1 MLVITIMLMLMIM
14 MMMVKMMML
23 MTMKMKMILL
33 LIMIMIMK
41 ITMTMMMM
49 MMMMMMM
56 GATNSCLESICSIP
70 SVEKDATHLGLSN
83 LSFLSVHRFGGH
95 GWRKRNATIAGLHS
109 LKSSKVFAGSK
120 IILYKTS
127 VHNPVVFSPFSLSLS
142 PVRVRDYGPVKDT
155 G

>member
-14 MMMVKMMML
+14 IMMVKMMML

-41 ITMTMMMM
+41 ITMTMMM

-95 GWRKRNATIAGLHS
+95 GWRKRNATIAGLQS
-109 LKSSKVFAGSK
+109 LKSSKVFAGSE

>member
-1 MLVITIMLMLMIM
+1 MLVITIMIMLMIM
-14 MMMVKMMML
+14 IMMVKMMML

-41 ITMTMMMM
+41 IT
-49 MMMMMMM
+49 MMMMMM

-109 LKSSKVFAGSK
+109 LKSSKVFAGSE
-120 IILYKTS
+120 INLYKTS